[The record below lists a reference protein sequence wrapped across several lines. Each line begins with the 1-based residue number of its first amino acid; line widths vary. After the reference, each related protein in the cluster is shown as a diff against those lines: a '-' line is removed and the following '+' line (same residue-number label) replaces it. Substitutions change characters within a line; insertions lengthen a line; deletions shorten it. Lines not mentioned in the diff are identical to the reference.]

1 MRGKQTLISPAPLRL
16 VDAASVLK
24 PPRHPHPRPV
34 RPRRSRI
41 MSDKS
46 DSEASDDVTMM
57 SGSPTPP
64 TPEQVRTKTVR
75 VCYGS

>member
-1 MRGKQTLISPAPLRL
+1 
-16 VDAASVLK
+16 
-24 PPRHPHPRPV
+24 
-34 RPRRSRI
+34 